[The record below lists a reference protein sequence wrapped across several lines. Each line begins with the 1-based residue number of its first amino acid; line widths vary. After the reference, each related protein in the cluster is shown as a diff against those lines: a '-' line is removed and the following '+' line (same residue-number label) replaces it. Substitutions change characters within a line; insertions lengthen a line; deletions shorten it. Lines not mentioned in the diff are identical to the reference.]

1 MSQPLATLYIVSTPI
16 GNLADI
22 TYRAITTLQQV
33 DIIAAEDTRHSRLL
47 LEYYKITTPMT
58 SLHGDNEKNKTVK
71 LLHELKA
78 GKSIALI
85 SDAGTPL
92 ISDPGEYLIQ
102 QVRAAGYGVVPVPG
116 ACALITAL
124 SASGLATKRFRFE
137 GFLPHKI
144 KARRA
149 ILETLQNDQAT
160 LIFYESRHDI
170 LDFLQLA
177 ADVFGG
183 ERQAVLARE
192 LTKQFETI
200 HADSLEMLY
209 TWVCAD
215 SNQQK
220 GEYVVLITGAEPQQA
235 MAGFTEQQILAVLTE
250 HLPTKQAA
258 KLTAEITG
266 GSQRDYYQQVLAIKE
281 QSQ

>member
-22 TYRAITTLQQV
+22 TYRAVTTLQAV

-47 LEYYKITTPMT
+47 LECYKITTPMT

-102 QVRAAGYGVVPVPG
+102 QVRAAGFPVVPIPG
-116 ACALITAL
+116 ACALIAAL
-124 SASGLATKRFRFE
+124 SVSGLSTKRFHFE
-137 GFLPHKI
+137 GFLPHKT
-144 KARRA
+144 KARRD
-149 ILETLQNDQAT
+149 IMESLCYETAT

-170 LDFLQLA
+170 LDFLVLA
-177 ADVFGG
+177 RDVFGG
-183 ERQAVLARE
+183 ARQAVLARE
-192 LTKQFETI
+192 LTKQFETV
-200 HADSLEMLY
+200 HADSLEMIYNWIL
-209 TWVCAD
+209 AD

-220 GEYVVLITGAEPQQA
+220 GEYVVLIAGAELQQA
-235 MAGFTEQQILAVLTE
+235 SNEFAEQRILAVLCE

-258 KLTAEITG
+258 KLTAQITG
-266 GSQRDYYQQVLAIKE
+266 GSQRDYYQQALTIKE
-281 QSQ
+281 QD

>member
-22 TYRAITTLQQV
+22 TYRAVSTLQAV

-47 LEYYKITTPMT
+47 LECYKITTPMT

-92 ISDPGEYLIQ
+92 ISDPGEYLIL
-102 QVRAAGYGVVPVPG
+102 QVRAAGYAVVPVPG

-124 SASGLATKRFRFE
+124 SAAGLSTKRFRFE
-137 GFLPHKI
+137 GFLPHKT
-144 KARRA
+144 KARRT
-149 ILETLQNDQAT
+149 ILEALQHDTTTLV
-160 LIFYESRHDI
+160 FYESRHDI

-183 ERQAVLARE
+183 ERHAVLARE

-209 TWVCAD
+209 TWVSAD

-220 GEYVVLITGAEPQQA
+220 GEYVVLIAGAEPQQVA
-235 MAGFTEQQILAVLTE
+235 HGFAEQRILTILSE

-258 KLTAEITG
+258 KLTAQITG
-266 GSQRDYYQQVLAIKE
+266 GSQRDYYQQALTIKE
-281 QSQ
+281 QDR